1 MNSCETQIWLYGTLV
16 QVDVEYEIIDDVI
29 EVVKANVI
37 GVYHKGDNPR
47 LRDYTSIQSDIPLW
61 GSEMGEMLYDELV
74 TKAEEH
80 EETLYYERGADTHE

>member
-1 MNSCETQIWLYGTLV
+1 MSSYETQIWLYGTLV
-16 QVDVEYEIIDDVI
+16 EVEVEYETIDDVI

-61 GSEMGEMLYDELV
+61 ASEMGERLYDELV

-80 EETLYYERGADTHE
+80 EETLYFEHGADTHE

>member
-1 MNSCETQIWLYGTLV
+1 MSSYETQIWLYGTLV
-16 QVDVEYEIIDDVI
+16 EVEVEYETIDDVI

-47 LRDYTSIQSDIPLW
+47 LRDYTSIQANIPLW
-61 GSEMGEMLYDELV
+61 ASEMNQGLYDELV

-80 EETLYYERGADTHE
+80 EQILYYERGADTHE